1 MGMLMRDGVLL
12 NEARTTLVSVGR
24 DGRPFNLYKIRTMVT
39 GNDDSAHRAYVAALK
54 MLAGRELSEAQV
66 RQRLARRK
74 YDSPDIDSAIE
85 RLKAAGY
92 IDDARAAAVIARRE
106 TTVRRRGKARVTSR
120 LRAAGI
126 AGKIADHAVQQV
138 FKDVDVDGL
147 LESALERRLRGR
159 TRIEDDKE
167 MQRLYRYLIGQGFEA
182 DRVLARLRKL
192 R

>member
-1 MGMLMRDGVLL
+1 M
-12 NEARTTLVSVGR
+12 
-24 DGRPFNLYKIRTMVT
+24 
-39 GNDDSAHRAYVAALK
+39 SAYGTALK

-74 YDSPDIDSAIE
+74 YDSRDIDNAIE
-85 RLKAAGY
+85 RLIAGGY

-106 TTVRRRGKARVTSR
+106 TTVRRRGKARVSNR

-126 AGKIADHAVQQV
+126 APAVADRAIEQA
-138 FKDVDVDGL
+138 FKDVDADAL
-147 LESALERRLRGR
+147 LDASLERRLRGR

-167 MQRLYRYLIGQGFEA
+167 MQRLYRYLIGQGFEG
-182 DRVLARLRKL
+182 DRVLAKLRKL

>member
-1 MGMLMRDGVLL
+1 
-12 NEARTTLVSVGR
+12 
-24 DGRPFNLYKIRTMVT
+24 
-39 GNDDSAHRAYVAALK
+39 

-74 YDSPDIDSAIE
+74 HDADDIDRAIE
-85 RLKAAGY
+85 RLKEGGY

-106 TTVRRRGKARVTSR
+106 TTVRRRGKARVSNR

-126 AGKIADHAVQQV
+126 AATVADRAIEQV
-138 FKDVDVDGL
+138 FKEVDADAL
-147 LESALERRLRGR
+147 LDASLERRLRGR

-167 MQRLYRYLIGQGFEA
+167 MQRLYRYLVGQGFEG
-182 DRVLARLRKL
+182 DRVLAKLRKL

>member
-1 MGMLMRDGVLL
+1 M
-12 NEARTTLVSVGR
+12 S
-24 DGRPFNLYKIRTMVT
+24 
-39 GNDDSAHRAYVAALK
+39 AYVAALK

-74 YDSPDIDSAIE
+74 YESTDVDDAIE

-92 IDDARAAAVIARRE
+92 IDDTRVAAVIARRE

-126 AGKIADHAVQQV
+126 AGKIADHAVQEV

-167 MQRLYRYLIGQGFEA
+167 LQRLYRHLIGQGFEPE
-182 DRVLARLRKL
+182 RVLTRLRKL
-192 R
+192 Q